1 MAVFANI
8 DIDAGGTLDQVE
20 IYEALLEAGVE
31 ISEEGVATFFNMID
45 EDGSGEIDQEEWK
58 EAADF
63 YLELKEEEKMAV
75 SEESATERRQNI
87 RAAKLRELGNSTLL
101 TKKEK
106 LDWKKS
112 RDKEPSKEV
121 ASPTHSALAPEML
134 RLGSGQSPSSPSRQ
148 SCSALLGPK
157 AKTIRFSEVHNEEEG
172 SSWHPLEEASGDASA
187 DNNDTSDNPL
197 DF

>member
-8 DIDAGGTLDQVE
+8 DIDAGGTIDQVE

-63 YLELKEEEKMAV
+63 YLELKEEEKIAV
-75 SEESATERRQNI
+75 SEESATERRQNN

-112 RDKEPSKEV
+112 HDKEPSKEV
-121 ASPTHSALAPEML
+121 ASPTHSTLAPEML